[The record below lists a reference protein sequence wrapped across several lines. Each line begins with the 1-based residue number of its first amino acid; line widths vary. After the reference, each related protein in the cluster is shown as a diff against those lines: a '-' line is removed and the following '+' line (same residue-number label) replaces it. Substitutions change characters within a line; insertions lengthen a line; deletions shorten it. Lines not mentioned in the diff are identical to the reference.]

1 MSRTGVSTRA
11 PRDIMAISR
20 YSSHLDM
27 YFTIVPEPGTI
38 LLLAFGAGGKPRR
51 YIWAR
56 RVQL

>member
-38 LLLAFGAGGKPRR
+38 LLLAFGASMCFKRKPRS
-51 YIWAR
+51 
-56 RVQL
+56 VFL